1 MTFPKL
7 AAAVLLLVWLG
18 EAFAAA
24 GLPGGGALPQ
34 PSSSNCPTRCGD
46 IDIPYPFGI
55 APECAMPGFNLT
67 CNDEQRAL
75 FYGNVEV
82 VGLSLQPAQA
92 RMLNVISSGCYNTTS
107 KKMDYNDW
115 HLNFTN
121 TPYRLSHTGNKFT
134 ALGCSTLAYISDEF
148 NKGKYMS
155 GCVAMCRRG
164 DLSALT
170 NGSCSGIGC
179 CQTAIPGALQYYR
192 VWFDENYN
200 TSEIYSV
207 SPCSYAVL
215 MESSSFTFLSSYITS
230 PEFYNAHQ
238 GRAPVLMD
246 WAIGNETCEVAR
258 RKHESYACVSNNS
271 ECLDS
276 TNGPGYICN
285 CTNGYQGNPYLKDP
299 KLGCRDIDECADPN
313 NYPCSVA
320 GSCKNLPGKYV
331 CLCPYGYKGDAKIGT
346 CERLSKDQPL
356 QLGAKLA
363 IGASVG
369 VLICLVGF
377 LGIEVIRHK
386 RSTKRQAADRQCD
399 EYFKKHGG
407 EILSEITRDGQGRNI
422 PFTVYTREEMET
434 ATNSFDKAKIVGEGG
449 QGTVYK
455 AILRGTPVAVKR
467 CKEVDESR
475 TKDFVQELVILC
487 RIDHPNIV
495 KLLGCCLQYE
505 APVLVYEFVQNRTL
519 QELLHPK
526 KHHRTTSSCVVTL
539 GTRLK
544 IAAQSAGALA
554 HLHSAERPILHGDV
568 KPANILL
575 GDGWVAKVSDFGCST
590 IDEKTQDVLKG
601 TPGYLDPLYL
611 LEYQL
616 TDKNDVYSFG
626 VLLLELLTGMK
637 PLSKERNGLT
647 LTVMFQESMA
657 DGTLHQLLDEGIA
670 DEVNMEVIRG
680 VAELAN
686 QCLLVPGTR
695 RPPMKRVAEV
705 LRCLADKVQE
715 RAQPP
720 LVLQDLMLADVGRS
734 TSSSLCTHSQ
744 TTGFY
749 SLETKAALSIEYAR

>member
-1 MTFPKL
+1 MTSPKL
-7 AAAVLLLVWLG
+7 AAVVLLVWLG
-18 EAFAAA
+18 EALAAA
-24 GLPGGGALPQ
+24 GLPAGGALLPQ
-34 PSSSNCPTRCGD
+34 PSSNCPTRCGD
-46 IDIPYPFGI
+46 VDIPFPFGI
-55 APECAMPGFNLT
+55 GPECAMPGFNLT
-67 CNDEQRAL
+67 CDLQHRAP
-75 FYGNVEV
+75 FHGNVEV
-82 VGLSLQPAQA
+82 VRLSLQPAQA
-92 RMLNVISSGCYNTTS
+92 RMLNVISSACYNTTS
-107 KKMDYNDW
+107 KKMDSNDW
-115 HLNFTN
+115 QLNFTN
-121 TPYRLSHTGNKFT
+121 TPYRLSDAGNKFT
-134 ALGCSTLAYISDEF
+134 AVGCSTLAYISDEF

-164 DLSALT
+164 DLSALS
-170 NGSCSGIGC
+170 NGNCSGIGC

-192 VWFDENYN
+192 VWFDENYD
-200 TSEIYSV
+200 TAAIYSV

-215 MESSSFTFLSSYITS
+215 MESSNFTFLASYVTS
-230 PEFYNAHQ
+230 PEFYNARQ

-246 WAIGNETCEVAR
+246 WAIGNQTCEVAR
-258 RKHESYACVSNNS
+258 RKHESYACVSENS
-271 ECLDS
+271 ECLNS
-276 TNGPGYICN
+276 PNGPGYICN
-285 CTNGYQGNPYLKDP
+285 CTEGYQGNPYLKDP
-299 KLGCRDIDECADPN
+299 NLGCKDIDECADLK
-313 NYPCSVA
+313 NYPCSVD
-320 GSCKNLPGKYV
+320 GSCKNSAGQYE
-331 CLCPYGYKGDAKIGT
+331 CLCPEGYKGDAKFGT
-346 CERLSKDQPL
+346 CERPSTLD
-356 QLGAKLA
+356 LGAKLA

-386 RSTKRQAADRQCD
+386 RSIKRQAADRQCD

-407 EILSEITRDGQGRNI
+407 EILSEITRDGQAGRSI
-422 PFTVYTREEMET
+422 PFTVYSRDEMET
-434 ATNSFDKAKIVGEGG
+434 ATNRFDKANIVGEGG

-475 TKDFVQELVILC
+475 SKDFVQELVILC

-526 KHHRTTSSCVVTL
+526 NHLRTCRVTL

-554 HLHSAERPILHGDV
+554 HLHSGERPILHGDV

-590 IDEKTQDVLKG
+590 IDEKTQAVPKG

-626 VLLLELLTGMK
+626 VVLLELLTGMK
-637 PLSKERNGLT
+637 PLSKERKSLT
-647 LTVMFQESMA
+647 LTAMFQESMA
-657 DGTLHQLLDEGIA
+657 DGTLHQLLDRGIA
-670 DEVNMEVIRG
+670 DEANMAVIRQ
-680 VAELAN
+680 VADLAN
-686 QCLLVPGTR
+686 QCLLVPATR
-695 RPPMKRVAEV
+695 RPPMKRVAEE
-705 LRCLADKVQE
+705 LRCLADEVQE

-720 LVLQDLMLADVGRS
+720 LVLQDLRLADVGRRS
-734 TSSSLCTHSQ
+734 TSSLCTHSE
-744 TTGFY
+744 TTGCY
-749 SLETKAALSIEYAR
+749 SLEKNAALSIEYAR